1 MKPIGDRL
9 LIKPIDAAEVTSGGV
24 IMPDLAQEA
33 TNQGLVMAVGPGKL
47 LENGQRGHMQTKV
60 GDVVGYAKF
69 GTNKITIDE
78 DDYVTIKEQD
88 TLLIINS
95 GKETK

>member
-78 DDYVTIKEQD
+78 VDYVTIKEQD
-88 TLLIINS
+88 TLIIIQ
-95 GKETK
+95 KEDK

>member
-9 LIKPIDAAEVTSGGV
+9 LIKPIDTAEVTSGGV

-33 TNQGLVMAVGPGKL
+33 TNHGEVIAVGPGKL

-60 GDVVGYAKF
+60 GDIVGYAKF
-69 GTNKITIDE
+69 GTNKITIE
-78 DDYVTIKEQD
+78 EVDYVTIKEQD
-88 TLLIINS
+88 TLLIIK
-95 GKETK
+95 GDK

>member
-24 IMPDLAQEA
+24 IMPDLAQET
-33 TNQGLVMAVGPGKL
+33 TNQGEVIARGPGKL

-60 GDVVGYAKF
+60 GDIGGYAKF

-78 DDYVTIKEQD
+78 VDYVTIKEQD
-88 TLLIINS
+88 TLLIIK
-95 GKETK
+95 GEKK

>member
-24 IMPDLAQEA
+24 IMPDLAQET
-33 TNQGLVMAVGPGKL
+33 TNQGEVIARGPGKL

-60 GDVVGYAKF
+60 GDIVGYAKF

-78 DDYVTIKEQD
+78 VDYVTIKEQD
-88 TLLIINS
+88 TLLIIK
-95 GKETK
+95 GEKK

>member
-1 MKPIGDRL
+1 MNPIGDRL

-33 TNQGLVMAVGPGKL
+33 TNQGKVIAVGPGKL

-60 GDVVGYAKF
+60 GDIVGYAKF

-78 DDYVTIKEQD
+78 VDYVTIKEQD
-88 TLLIINS
+88 TLIIIQ
-95 GKETK
+95 KEDK